1 MQTIR
6 DTQLSNPISATTD
19 YKAKHSDIPTQ
30 WCTAFESFGTLTF
43 HTPLDTTTFQTT
55 QRTNRS
61 NPFGSLT
68 LQTFRGIQLSNPI
81 SAATYYEAQRT
92 YITTPLHKHF
102 KYVGHEHFKTN

>member
-1 MQTIR
+1 MQTIW

-43 HTPLDTTTFQTT
+43 HTPLDTTTFQTN